1 MDGRTGGSGVA
12 SPAVEPS
19 VQSGWKGW
27 DVWVALDSAWRFA
40 ARWLRQLAEGPLL
53 NRSLFAGAGVGS
65 NGVLP
70 VALVTTILLA
80 GALFR
85 SPQGGPTRLGRANQT
100 FEPSNLPGRPS
111 EPGFQPTLKNP
122 QPNRPNSGTK
132 PPAQAG
138 KLRKSISETGAL
150 FCPNTP
156 DDQGHRLEATRRN
169 NPKTRCQEIPRQ
181 VGRGWYAQALS
192 EFTMNQAD
200 TLRHLPSLAV
210 RNLCLGAVH
219 HSSLEFQPS
228 SAPLS
233 PQTPSLPVPRP
244 ANDAAREKQIPLRSD
259 NLQAFRQ
266 STHRARSPLRN
277 QPPTAEDLERMKAF
291 SH

>member
-1 MDGRTGGSGVA
+1 M
-12 SPAVEPS
+12 
-19 VQSGWKGW
+19 
-27 DVWVALDSAWRFA
+27 ALDSAWRFA
-40 ARWLRQLAEGPLL
+40 ALWLRQLAEGPLL

-65 NGVLP
+65 NGVFP

-85 SPQGGPTRLGRANQT
+85 SPQGEPSRLGRANQT

-111 EPGFQPTLKNP
+111 EPAFQPTLTNP
-122 QPNRPNSGTK
+122 QPNRTNSGTK

-138 KLRKSISETGAL
+138 KLRKSISETGAFL
-150 FCPNTP
+150 CPNTP

-181 VGRGWYAQALS
+181 VGWGWYAQALS
-192 EFTMNQAD
+192 EFAMNQAD

-233 PQTPSLPVPRP
+233 PPTPVSPRSPSLPVPRP
-244 ANDAAREKQIPLRSD
+244 ANDAAGEKQIPLRSD